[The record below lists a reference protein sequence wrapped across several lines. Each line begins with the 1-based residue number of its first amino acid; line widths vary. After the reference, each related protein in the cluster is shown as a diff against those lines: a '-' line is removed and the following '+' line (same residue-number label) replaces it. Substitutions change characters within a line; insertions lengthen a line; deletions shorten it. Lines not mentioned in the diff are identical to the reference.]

1 VTGVKIPTM
10 YVLSI
15 LATGALV
22 WAAVRDIRS
31 NLIPHIAGLGVLA
44 IGLGYLLLN
53 GLWLEGAF
61 YLSAIWGSR
70 GGVWRLP
77 VLMLAVLLLAQ
88 GLESIPF
95 VIGVLYVLTIFEMGW
110 FGGGDS
116 QLAFGLVAIGRDCWI
131 LVYIFGGTILFGLA
145 AMFLRGGLGG
155 GLERFR
161 WVLRNW
167 NSPDDEA
174 IKFPW
179 AVMASVGGLAYI
191 WLFPGLM

>member
-1 VTGVKIPTM
+1 MKVPIM

-31 NLIPHIAGLGVLA
+31 NLIPHIAGFGVLA

-53 GLWLEGAF
+53 GLWLEIAF

-77 VLMLAVLLLAQ
+77 ILVLAVTLLGQ
-88 GLESIPF
+88 GINKAPF
-95 VIGVLYVLTIFEMGW
+95 VIGVLYVLAIFELGW

-116 QLAFGLVAIGRDCWI
+116 QLAFGLMAIGRDWWI
-131 LVYIFGGTILFGLA
+131 LTYLFGGTILLAFVMMFRKHGFISGLKRS
-145 AMFLRGGLGG
+145 LWV
-155 GLERFR
+155 FR
-161 WVLRNW
+161 NMR
-167 NSPDDEA
+167 SPDREA
-174 IKFPW
+174 IRFPW
-179 AVMASVGGLAYI
+179 AILASLGGLTYI
-191 WLFPGLM
+191 WVFPGLK